1 MSKLLV
7 VNKAEDVRVPFL
19 RGILVRSLQRAGV
32 DFDKAY
38 EIATRVRD
46 ELRDLDEITAP
57 ELRKKVTEHLDFDDG
72 KAAARYAKRNGSPA
86 AITVRYDDG
95 SGAQYSRG
103 RQRLGLLCAGL
114 RAEKAV
120 SVAAQVHAHLIET
133 RVREIRHDELRR
145 TTHTVVLEA
154 CGSKAAK
161 RYLTWQALRRSGRP
175 LIVLIG
181 GGTGTGKSTIA
192 AQLSHVLDVVRT
204 QSTDMLREA
213 MRMMIPQR
221 LMPVLHRSTF
231 DAWQSL
237 PARAWASHEDKI
249 AAGYLAQTDVLRV
262 SCGAVLGRALKE
274 GLSMVLEGIHVHPSL
289 LDEVADPVD
298 AVVVPVIL
306 GVLKPKELKQRI
318 RGRGRTVPARRAKR
332 YLDNFD
338 DIWTLQ
344 SFLLAEADRTG
355 VPIVANDD
363 IELTVR
369 DVILAI
375 LRALAK
381 QLDTSP
387 EAVLD

>member
-7 VNKAEDVRVPFL
+7 LNEAEDVRVPFL

-38 EIATRVRD
+38 EIATSVRE
-46 ELRDLDEITAP
+46 ELKDLQEITAA
-57 ELRKKVTEHLDFDDG
+57 ELRVRVAKHLDFNGGQIAD
-72 KAAARYAKRNGSPA
+72 RYGKRNGAPA
-86 AITVRYDDG
+86 AIVVEYGDG
-95 SGAQYSRG
+95 SEAQYSRG

-120 SVAAQVHAHLIET
+120 SVAAQIHAHLIGND
-133 RVREIRHDELRR
+133 IRRIHHDELRR
-145 TTHTVVLEA
+145 TTHRLLREA
-154 CGSKAAK
+154 SGPKAAK
-161 RYLTWQALRRSGRP
+161 RYLTWQAMRRSGRS
-175 LIVLIG
+175 LIVLVG
-181 GGTGTGKSTIA
+181 GATGTGKSTIA
-192 AQLSHVLDVVRT
+192 AQLSHVLDVTRT

-213 MRMMIPQR
+213 MRMMIPER
-221 LMPVLHRSTF
+221 LIPVLHRSTF
-231 DAWQSL
+231 DAWESL

-249 AAGYLAQTDVLRV
+249 AAGYLAQTNVLRV

-289 LDEVADPVD
+289 LSEVEDYAD

-306 GVLKPKELKQRI
+306 GVLKPKELKRRI
-318 RGRGRTVPARRAKR
+318 RGRGSTIPARRAKR
-332 YLDNFD
+332 YLDSFD

-344 SFLLAEADRTG
+344 TFLLAEADRTG

-363 IELTVR
+363 IEQTVR

-375 LRALAK
+375 LRVLSK
-381 QLDTSP
+381 QFDTSP
-387 EAVLD
+387 EAVLA

>member
-7 VNKAEDVRVPFL
+7 INEAEDVRVPFL

-32 DFDKAY
+32 EFEKAY
-38 EIATRVRD
+38 EIASLVRE
-46 ELRDLDEITAP
+46 ELKDLQEITAE
-57 ELRKKVTEHLDFDDG
+57 ELRRRVVEHLDFDDG
-72 KAAARYAKRNGSPA
+72 HTADRYAHRNGAPA
-86 AITVRYDDG
+86 AIVVKYDDG
-95 SGAQYSRG
+95 SVAHYSRG

-120 SVAAQVHAHLIET
+120 SVAAQIHAQLIESG
-133 RVREIRHDELRR
+133 VREVHHDELRR
-145 TTHTVVLEA
+145 ITYGVLRD
-154 CGSKAAK
+154 GSGTKSAK
-161 RYLTWQALRRSGRP
+161 RYLTWQAMRRSGRP
-175 LIVLIG
+175 LIVLVG
-181 GGTGTGKSTIA
+181 GATGTGKSTIA

-204 QSTDMLREA
+204 QSTDMLRES
-213 MRMMIPQR
+213 MRMMIPER

-231 DAWQSL
+231 DAWESL

-249 AAGYLAQTDVLRV
+249 AAGYLAQTNLLRV

-274 GLSMVLEGIHVHPSL
+274 GLSMVLEGIHVHSSL
-289 LDEVADPVD
+289 LSEVAGHSD

-306 GVLKPKELKQRI
+306 GVLKPKELKRRI
-318 RGRGRTVPARRAKR
+318 RGRGRTIPARRAKR

-363 IELTVR
+363 IEMTVR
-369 DVILAI
+369 DVILAV
-375 LRALAK
+375 LRVLSK

-387 EAVLD
+387 EAVLG